1 MKTRNTRG
9 FHVSSSA
16 TTARSFDLA
25 LVAPQTTMVMTLISS
40 LNMTSH
46 SEATTCGSSFVLDDY
61 PIVSSDKLI
70 KYFKLRQRSLTELSY
85 KKRSRRKQTYISFYR
100 HDIEIQLILQS
111 PYMKQVFTQ
120 TRTKSRRPSVPWSS
134 RVRLSGL
141 RWPR

>member
-9 FHVSSSA
+9 FQVSSLA
-16 TTARSFDLA
+16 TTARRSFDLA

-46 SEATTCGSSFVLDDY
+46 SEATTCGSSCVLDDY
-61 PIVSSDKLI
+61 SIVSSDRLI
-70 KYFKLRQRSLTELSY
+70 KYFKLWQRSLAELSLYCSKQSY

-111 PYMKQVFTQ
+111 PYM
-120 TRTKSRRPSVPWSS
+120 RTSVHAN
-134 RVRLSGL
+134 
-141 RWPR
+141 

>member
-70 KYFKLRQRSLTELSY
+70 KYFKLRQRSLTELSLY
-85 KKRSRRKQTYISFYR
+85 CSKLQEEESQEANIHLFLQT
-100 HDIEIQLILQS
+100 
-111 PYMKQVFTQ
+111 
-120 TRTKSRRPSVPWSS
+120 
-134 RVRLSGL
+134 
-141 RWPR
+141 